1 MNIIDSSGWLEYFA
15 DGPHAPFFADAIT
28 KSNPDD
34 IIVPTIIIYEVFK
47 KILDEKNEDI
57 ALQVIAQLKRFHVV
71 PFDEDIALAAAKI
84 SESYKIPMADSIIY
98 ATAKK
103 YDAWIWTK
111 DDDFKNLPKV
121 KYCDTK

>member
-1 MNIIDSSGWLEYFA
+1 MNIIDSSGWLEYFT
-15 DGPHAPFFADAIT
+15 DGPRANFFAEAIT
-28 KSNPDD
+28 SANPEN
-34 IIVPTIIIYEVFK
+34 IIVPAIVIYEVFK
-47 KILDEKNEDI
+47 KILHEKDEFT
-57 ALQVIAQLKRFHVV
+57 ALQVVAQLKRYHIVS
-71 PFDEDIALAAAKI
+71 FDEDIAMSAAKI

-121 KYCDTK
+121 KYCEK